1 MSKFSMIFGGIMKKY
16 KDNLKLKKYIEEY
29 NLKEIIDES
38 LTQNHEFFEFKKGE
52 HICKLGDQIERF
64 YIFLKGNVKVFTISA
79 DGKILCLRIFDS
91 ITNLGDIEL
100 FTETRYRC
108 NVEAISDSLC
118 VAFPIVL
125 IKNFALNNNIFLRYL
140 CIDLCNK
147 FDTIS
152 SISSNNILYP
162 LKNRLIGY
170 ILEYMCEPTGIA
182 GFPFSYKELAEMLGV
197 SYRHLS
203 RSINELEEQN
213 LIKKIGSKIQV
224 LNINELKTFQ
234 FEIYPHKINNGE

>member
-1 MSKFSMIFGGIMKKY
+1 MIFGGIMKKY
-16 KDNLKLKKYIEEY
+16 RDVSKLKKYIEKY
-29 NLKEIIDES
+29 NLRELINEN
-38 LTQNHEFFEFKKGE
+38 LEENHEFFEFKKGE
-52 HICKLGDQIERF
+52 QICKLGEKIEDF
-64 YIFLKGNVKVFTISA
+64 YIFLEGTIKVFTISV

-118 VAFPIVL
+118 VAFPIDM
-125 IKNFALNNNIFLRYL
+125 IRNFGLNNSVFLKYL

-147 FDTIS
+147 FDAIS

-170 ILEYMCEPTGIA
+170 ILEYMCKTTGITE
-182 GFPFSYKELAEMLGV
+182 FPFSYKELAEMLGV

-203 RSINELEEQN
+203 RSINELEEQGF
-213 LIKKIGSKIQV
+213 IKKTRNKIEV
-224 LNINELKTFQ
+224 LNEDALKIFEFDTF
-234 FEIYPHKINNGE
+234 PHKID